1 LLKHAAVTCIDRITE
16 KYGKKEPSKVTHA
29 AQIVA
34 SASCIG
40 QEDDRIRINGVLCL
54 ASMVEVL
61 GQAMIPAL
69 PEVLNRSLSLLE
81 ISMESNKLN
90 TRLHDAVFTLFSS
103 LFVHL
108 PYMVSASHLDRLLVL
123 SFKSAATE
131 DLDNDNRQE
140 SLRFMARKVD
150 MGSTFASIDRN
161 WEQAVKAGPAATREV
176 LEAVSLSIE
185 KHPKSATMKNLSVLT
200 SILFR
205 VFDLRREQLSL
216 STKSV
221 FDTSDLEEVED
232 LVNDVTIKMIYKLND
247 TMFRPIFSKLV
258 EWATALPKKDT
269 QGSLARLT
277 TFYRFLQV
285 FFSTLQVRSPQILL
299 NPYSRNKKTNIIF
312 SPSSPAT
319 PAT

>member
-1 LLKHAAVTCIDRITE
+1 
-16 KYGKKEPSKVTHA
+16 
-29 AQIVA
+29 
-34 SASCIG
+34 
-40 QEDDRIRINGVLCL
+40 
-54 ASMVEVL
+54 
-61 GQAMIPAL
+61 MIPAL

-123 SFKSAATE
+123 AFKSAATE

-140 SLRFMARKVD
+140 ALRFMARKVD

-205 VFDLRREQLSL
+205 VFDLRREQVSL

-285 FFSTLQVRSPQILL
+285 FFSTLQVRFPQILL
-299 NPYSRNKKTNIIF
+299 NPYSRSKTLT
-312 SPSSPAT
+312 SSLVYRHRLRQLHNRKRRLRPLNRQPIKPQHEIALARNHAHA
-319 PAT
+319 PKRL